1 MFQPFYRLYFLTLK
15 VVLFRARVIIHAT
28 FSEYD
33 KFSVCVGLSLDK
45 CHGTVA
51 AEYQGV
57 DAMFEYL
64 CGDGRVGKS

>member
-1 MFQPFYRLYFLTLK
+1 ML
-15 VVLFRARVIIHAT
+15 IINAT

-33 KFSVCVGLSLDK
+33 KFSVCVGSSLDN
-45 CHGTVA
+45 CHGTVE